1 MNISAKYKTVVLSFI
16 ILQNLPIKLGY
27 QEYGCPACPKIM
39 KRKDV
44 MQKHI
49 LTHTGEKPFSCSMCQ
64 YACSQKAN
72 LRKHMERHH
81 GISQH
86 FLA

>member
-1 MNISAKYKTVVLSFI
+1 M
-16 ILQNLPIKLGY
+16 QNHPIKLGVM
-27 QEYGCPACPKIM
+27 EYGCPCCPKIT

-44 MQKHI
+44 MKKHI
-49 LTHTGEKPFSCSMCQ
+49 LTHTGEKPFSCTICDHS
-64 YACSQKAN
+64 CSQKIN